1 MGQARR
7 RTTSWDSPLT
17 KLRAIANI
25 LAIAM
30 VFLLG
35 AVSAHSEEY
44 VHPHGDNHTM
54 VVENTIGPGA
64 SGSDHDNSSA
74 SVHCGVPILVPSAV
88 CDPMQLEVDYVSYF
102 SLELERSFGLVTE
115 IPRPPRG

>member
-44 VHPHGDNHTM
+44 VHTHGDSQM
-54 VVENTIGPGA
+54 LVAERAADSGA
-64 SGSDHDNSSA
+64 SGSHHDSTSP
-74 SVHCGVPILVPSAV
+74 SVHCCVPILVPSNV
-88 CDPMQLEVDYVSYF
+88 CYSTQLEVVYVSYF
-102 SLELERSFGLVTE
+102 SLELERSFGLMTE

>member
-1 MGQARR
+1 L
-7 RTTSWDSPLT
+7 S

-44 VHPHGDNHTM
+44 VHTHGDSQTL
-54 VVENTIGPGA
+54 VAERAADSGA
-64 SGSDHDNSSA
+64 SGSHHDSTSP
-74 SVHCGVPILVPSAV
+74 SVHCGVPILVPSNV
-88 CDPMQLEVDYVSYF
+88 CDSTQLEVVYVSYF

>member
-1 MGQARR
+1 MY
-7 RTTSWDSPLT
+7 

-44 VHPHGDNHTM
+44 VHTHGDNHTLITERA
-54 VVENTIGPGA
+54 VGSGA
-64 SGSDHDNSSA
+64 SGSHHDSTSP
-74 SVHCGVPILVPSAV
+74 SVHCGVPILVPSNV
-88 CDPMQLEVDYVSYF
+88 CDSTELEVVYVSYF